1 MANSIKVRAK
11 VGGDGVTQVKM
22 LISHPMS
29 LDQVDA
35 ATGQV
40 KTPGH
45 YIQELTCTHKGATVF
60 ATDWGQAVSTNPYLE
75 FSFKGAAAGDSLAV
89 SWRDSKG
96 QSDKG
101 EFKIG

>member
-11 VGGDGVTQVKM
+11 IDEGLAKVRI

-29 LDQVDA
+29 IDQMDA

-45 YIQELTCTHKGATVF
+45 YIREIECTHKGATVF
-60 ATDWGQAVSTNPYLE
+60 SADWGQAVSANPYLE
-75 FSFKGAAAGDSLAV
+75 FNLKGAAVGDTLTV
-89 SWRDSKG
+89 RWRDNKN
-96 QSDKG
+96 QSDSG
-101 EFKIG
+101 EFKIS

>member
-11 VGGDGVTQVKM
+11 VGGDGMTQVRI

-29 LDQVDA
+29 IDQMDP

-45 YIQELTCTHKGATVF
+45 YIREITCAHKGTAVF
-60 ATDWGQAVSTNPYLE
+60 SADWGQAVSANPYLE
-75 FSFKGAAAGDSLAV
+75 FGLKGAAAGDALTV
-89 SWRDSKG
+89 SWRDNKN
-96 QSDKG
+96 QSDSG
-101 EFKIG
+101 EFQIA

>member
-11 VGGDGVTQVKM
+11 IDGDGLAKVRI

-29 LDQVDA
+29 IDQMDA

-45 YIQELTCTHKGATVF
+45 YIREIACAHKGATVF
-60 ATDWGQAVSTNPYLE
+60 AADWGQAVSANPYLE
-75 FSFKGAAAGDSLAV
+75 FNLKGTAVGDALTV
-89 SWRDSKG
+89 SWRDNKN
-96 QSDKG
+96 QSDSG
-101 EFKIG
+101 EFKIT

>member
-1 MANSIKVRAK
+1 MANSIKMRAK
-11 VGGDGVTQVKM
+11 MGSDGMAQVRI

-29 LDQVDA
+29 LEQVDP

-45 YIQELTCTHKGATVF
+45 YIQEITCMHKGAAVF
-60 ATDWGQAVSTNPYLE
+60 SADWGQAVSANPYLE
-75 FSFKGAAAGDSLAV
+75 FDIKGAAVGDALTV
-89 SWRDSKG
+89 TWRDNKN
-96 QSDKG
+96 QSDSG